1 MSREYGFDGIV
12 GAGVE
17 STFGTAVA
25 RSNWFQVIDFTP
37 TETVTNYQPQTLRR
51 KGGFLTTSPIGV
63 KQEYSLSWNGE
74 LTDDY
79 LGLIFEAAMGA
90 AVSTSGSGPYT
101 HTYAPGDTGQPAKFL
116 TVEGGLGST
125 GDSILY
131 RGVCIDTLTLNITPN
146 DVIKYSVDCI
156 AQRADAANTAGSPT
170 YASAYSFVN
179 AATDVTSVTWNS
191 VTLSND
197 ELGSITV
204 TLNNNLQTSF
214 GVGDLYT
221 NIPFYS
227 GDGKSIEVSIDVQ
240 YGTVI
245 ANALRT
251 ANAAQTQSDL
261 VILLTR
267 GSNTITLTIRNAF
280 VDSNCIPP
288 LSDADDMRYT
298 AVFRGV
304 SDSTDPAFEIE
315 VVNTSSSGIANA

>member
-1 MSREYGFDGIV
+1 MARYYGYNGIV
-12 GAGVE
+12 GAGAE
-17 STFGTAVA
+17 STFGTAVS
-25 RSNWFQVIDFTP
+25 RTNWFQVMDFTP
-37 TETVTNYQPQTLRR
+37 TETVTNYQPQTLIR
-51 KGGFLTTSPIGV
+51 KGGFRDTTPVGV

-74 LTDDY
+74 LTDDF
-79 LGLIFEAAMGA
+79 LGLVFEAAMGA
-90 AVSTSGSGPYT
+90 AVSTTGSGPYT
-101 HTYAPGDTGQPAKFL
+101 HTYAPADAGQPAKFL
-116 TVEGGLGST
+116 TIEGGLGSV

-131 RGVCIDTLTLNITPN
+131 RGVCVDSLTLNITPN

-156 AQRADAANTAGSPT
+156 AQRADAAASAGTPT
-170 YASAYSFVN
+170 YASSYSYVN
-179 AATDVTSVTWNS
+179 AATDLTSITWNS

-197 ELGSITV
+197 ELGSVTV

-240 YGTVI
+240 YGSVI

-251 ANAAQTQSDL
+251 ANASQTQSDL
-261 VILLTR
+261 VIVLTV
-267 GSNTITLTIRNAF
+267 GSNTITITVRNAY
-280 VDSNCIPP
+280 VDSSCIPP

-304 SDSTDPAFEIE
+304 SDSTDPAFEIV
-315 VVNTSSSGIANA
+315 VVNGSSSGIANA